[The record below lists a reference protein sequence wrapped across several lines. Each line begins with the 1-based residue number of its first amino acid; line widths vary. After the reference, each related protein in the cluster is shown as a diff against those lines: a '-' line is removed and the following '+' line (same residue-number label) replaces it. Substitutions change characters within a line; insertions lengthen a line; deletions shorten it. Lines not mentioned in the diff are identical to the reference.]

1 MEQYIGLIEFDN
13 GDYYDVVKL
22 VREDGTWLEAG
33 CVTNTGFIRCYGI
46 DWDDDESLDGNLSN
60 LYDHIIECKEQDADI
75 RELLKDY

>member
-13 GDYYDVVKL
+13 GDYYDVIKL
-22 VREDGTWLEAG
+22 VREDGSWIEAG

-46 DWDDDESLDGNLSN
+46 DYDDDDSLDGNLQR
-60 LYDHIIECKEQDADI
+60 LYDHIIECHCQDDDI